1 MANTTTQPLNT
12 SHLPTYRTAP
22 QKTGFLWSMIR
33 EYGKDPLAFYRNLAL
48 KGDFVEFEFGPEKM
62 YFLNHPEY
70 VQHVLQR
77 NNRNY
82 KRNAYSNELLKL
94 FLRESLLT
102 LDGDSWLSQRRLMQ
116 PMFHRKRLAFFS
128 DTMVNLT
135 VEMLDEWQEKVEKQ
149 ESFDLRDEM
158 MSLTLRIAGLT
169 LFNVELR
176 HDTQG
181 IGQAVT
187 EGNEFLNDRMRSF
200 FHPPLWLPTP
210 SVRRFKQAT
219 KRLDELV
226 YQIIRDRRQQ
236 TEQPDDLLAMLMEA
250 RDQDTGEGMNDEQ
263 LRNEIVTM
271 IVAGHETTA
280 NALTWAL
287 ALVALHPHVEEKL
300 HNELRDVLDGRPPTM
315 QDLPNLP
322 YSKMVIDEA
331 IRLYPPA
338 WAISR
343 QSINEDEIDGYH
355 IKANAGMIMI
365 TNSLHRHPKLWHNPE
380 HFDPERF
387 NPERSST
394 RHKYSYFPFGGG
406 PQLCIGKTFALI
418 EAQLVL
424 ASIAQRYW
432 LRLLPN
438 KPLVP
443 EPMVTL
449 RPRHEVM
456 MKAYVR

>member
-1 MANTTTQPLNT
+1 MANTITQPLNT
-12 SHLPTYRTAP
+12 SHPPTYRVPP
-22 QKTGFLWSMIR
+22 QKTGFLWPMMR
-33 EYGKDPLAFYRNLAL
+33 EYGKDPLAFYQDLAQ
-48 KGDFVEFEFGPEKM
+48 KGDFVEWQLGPKTM
-62 YFLNHPEY
+62 YFLNQPEY
-70 VQHVLQR
+70 VQHVLQL

-82 KRNAYSNELLKL
+82 QRSTYSNDLLKL
-94 FLRESLLT
+94 FLRDSLLT
-102 LDGDSWLSQRRLMQ
+102 LDGESWLSQRRLMQ

-128 DTMVNLT
+128 DTMVNLS
-135 VEMLDEWQEKVEKQ
+135 VEMLDEWQEKLQTQ

-187 EGNEFLNDRMRSF
+187 EGNEFLNYRMRNF
-200 FHPPLWLPTP
+200 IHPPLWLPTP
-210 SVRRFKQAT
+210 GVRRFKQAT

-226 YQIIRDRRQQ
+226 YQIIADRRQQ

-250 RDQDTGEGMNDEQ
+250 RDEETGEGMNDEQ
-263 LRNEIVTM
+263 LRNEVVTM

-300 HNELRDVLDGRPPTM
+300 HNELRDVLDGRTPTM

-322 YSKMVIDEA
+322 YCKMVIDET

-343 QSINEDEIDGYH
+343 ESINEDEIDGYH
-355 IKANAGMIMI
+355 IKANASMIMLPYM
-365 TNSLHRHPKLWHNPE
+365 LHRHPKLWHNPE

-394 RHKYSYFPFGGG
+394 RHKYTYFPFGGG

-424 ASIAQRYW
+424 ANIAQRYW